1 MKPTKPTPRGWPR
14 LSVALFYEDPRA
26 AIDWLCRAFG
36 FEVRLLVE
44 GPGGRVEHS
53 ELEYG
58 DGLVMV
64 AGTTPSPAK
73 ADEAWRQRIASPGQ
87 LGNRYTANVCLHIDD
102 ADAHCAQ
109 AREHG
114 ADIVYE
120 PKTTD
125 YGGDYW
131 ADRSYACFDPEGHLW
146 WFMQR
151 VSTGGQPHGQ

>member
-1 MKPTKPTPRGWPR
+1 MKPLKQPPRGWPR
-14 LSVALFYEDPRA
+14 LSVAVFYADPRA

-58 DGLVMV
+58 EALIMV
-64 AGTTPSPAK
+64 AGSAPAPGK
-73 ADEAWRQRIASPGQ
+73 TDAWRERMASPRQVG
-87 LGNRYTANVCLHIDD
+87 GKSTVNMCLHIDC
-102 ADAHCAQ
+102 ADTHCAA
-109 AREHG
+109 ARAAG
-114 ADIVYE
+114 AEICYE
-120 PKTTD
+120 PTTTD

-131 ADRSYACFDPEGHLW
+131 ADRSYAAFDPEGHLW

-151 VSTGGQPHGQ
+151 VSTAGQTHA

>member
-1 MKPTKPTPRGWPR
+1 MSPTKPTPRDWPR
-14 LSVALFYEDPRA
+14 LSIALFYADPRA

-36 FEVRLLVE
+36 FRVRLLVE

-58 DGLVMV
+58 EALMMV
-64 AGTTPSPAK
+64 AGVDVATAK
-73 ADEAWRQRIASPGQ
+73 AGEIWRQRVASPGQ
-87 LGNRYTANVCLHIDD
+87 LGGRYTANACLHVDD

-109 AREHG
+109 ARANG
-114 ADIVYE
+114 AGICYE
-120 PKTTD
+120 PTTTD

-131 ADRSYACFDPEGHLW
+131 CDRSYACFDPEGHLW

-151 VSTGGQPHGQ
+151 VSTRGQSHG